1 MNSRQPHQYSNS
13 IQTGRLPFLDVI
25 RGITLISMILYHG
38 MWDLV
43 YLKGVS
49 VPWYSGLPGYLWQQ
63 SICWTFIFLSG
74 FCTVFAKRLL
84 RRGLTVSGA
93 GLLVTLVT
101 LAVLYEDRVVFGVLT
116 LIGSCMLLM
125 IPVRKVMSRCRFPGS
140 VMLLLCSFLLF
151 ILTKDINAGKVGI
164 SMLHR
169 IWSGFPDLSVSL
181 PESLYRSLATAYI
194 GFPPPSFFS
203 TDYFSLLPWFFLY
216 LSGYFTGMIAQACGW
231 LKADLFMLDLKPLSR
246 IGRHSLFLYMLH
258 QPVLYLVIVYLMR

>member
-1 MNSRQPHQYSNS
+1 MKNRKPHQISNS
-13 IQTGRLPFLDVI
+13 IQTARLPFLDVI

-49 VPWYSGLPGYLWQQ
+49 VPWYGERAGYLWQQ

-84 RRGLTVSGA
+84 RRGLTVSCA
-93 GLLVTLVT
+93 GFLVTLVT

-116 LIGSCMLLM
+116 LIGSCMLLI
-125 IPVRKVMSRCRFPGS
+125 IPVRKWMSRCRFPAF
-140 VMLLLCSFLLF
+140 VVLLLCSFLLF
-151 ILTKDINAGKVGI
+151 VLTKDINVGRI
-164 SMLHR
+164 GTSMLHR
-169 IWSGFPDLSVSL
+169 VWSGFPDLYVSL
-181 PESLYRSLATAYI
+181 PESLYCNLATAYF
-194 GFPPPSFFS
+194 GFPPSSFFS

-216 LSGYFTGMIAQACGW
+216 VSGYSTGMIAQACGR
-231 LKADLFMLDLKPLSR
+231 LTADLFMFDIRPLSW
-246 IGRHSLFLYMLH
+246 IGRHSLLLYMLH